1 MKNRCCCCLSVSKNQ
16 RIKFVLCFLWRKT
29 KSVFDSQKF
38 PKMFLGCRYLMFV
51 DALVCV
57 NVVLWLDKICVGHIT
72 LEWYFVLYSLWTEA
86 YRFYL
91 SITNERELFF
101 FRDEDLTNILCP
113 TSFFIRRPKSNLFL
127 FYLTDKV
134 MIAKIMMITLM
145 IISQWY
151 CLKYSYQNY
160 YM

>member
-1 MKNRCCCCLSVSKNQ
+1 
-16 RIKFVLCFLWRKT
+16 
-29 KSVFDSQKF
+29 
-38 PKMFLGCRYLMFV
+38 MFLGCRYLMFV

-101 FRDEDLTNILCP
+101 FRDENMTNILCP
-113 TSFFIRRPKSNLFL
+113 TSFLIRRPKSNLFL
-127 FYLTDKV
+127 FYLTAKV
-134 MIAKIMMITLM
+134 MIKDYDDYIDDNKPMILLE
-145 IISQWY
+145 IFISKLLHVTENNEGNSPCRILQVHF
-151 CLKYSYQNY
+151 CSFDK
-160 YM
+160 

>member
-1 MKNRCCCCLSVSKNQ
+1 
-16 RIKFVLCFLWRKT
+16 
-29 KSVFDSQKF
+29 
-38 PKMFLGCRYLMFV
+38 MFLGCRYLMFV

-101 FRDEDLTNILCP
+101 FRDEDMTNILCP

-127 FYLTDKV
+127 FYLTAKV

-160 YM
+160 YMSLKTVKATVPAAFSRFIFVHLTNKTSQKLKIFIKRYW